1 MTTQT
6 DVIDKINI
14 VRNELNYYKH
24 NQSKNNLIDV
34 YDALEEVENTAEEYI
49 SSIIDIVYEL
59 EQVIDKLREVNY

>member
-49 SSIIDIVYEL
+49 SSIIDIEYEL